1 VGPRWTLAVI
11 SSLLILL
18 EFYALNTWS
27 VSLGDQISWNL
38 SAEQIEDR
46 KTANTS
52 VARSQREFS
61 GAGVGVGCAKGQ
73 LLRKHRAD

>member
-1 VGPRWTLAVI
+1 
-11 SSLLILL
+11 L

-52 VARSQREFS
+52 VARS
-61 GAGVGVGCAKGQ
+61 
-73 LLRKHRAD
+73 